1 MVGVF
6 PPHPDQLTYLPGSVK
21 RTATAELDVL
31 QEQAAL
37 VEVSQQVLALLKL
50 TDHQQQ
56 SLCVYF
62 HRNFTLNE
70 WITFQVKFQA
80 ETLVEGAYFNSHL
93 QRVATVLMESS
104 SVRNE
109 PLSSPHTLPV
119 NPDCVLQRDVLA
131 GMRHK
136 DFGWKATY
144 GGQLLGQGVLA
155 NGTSCSSFHQHFI
168 RGGQVNKDSEISLT
182 NGNQVTIKQDGKV
195 IFRAASVLHELPKL
209 ANPASPQPA
218 PPAVTTPKA
227 QLEFAMP
234 QYLRDAVFKQMG
246 LEFQLELSGGS
257 FRHRCHVR
265 FANPARA
272 LVMNQA
278 LLAYVC
284 DFVFPSTAISAH
296 GVSVWEGEAKLMS
309 FSGNFYFLYDV
320 DLSAAG
326 WITLEAHCPVL
337 VNGRALV
344 TIDMFNSD
352 RTQIARGVQEVLV
365 MLK

>member
-1 MVGVF
+1 M
-6 PPHPDQLTYLPGSVK
+6 K
-21 RTATAELDVL
+21 RTAKTALDEL

-50 TDHQQQ
+50 PAAAPDQQQ

-62 HRNFTLNE
+62 HRKFTLNE
-70 WITFQVKFQA
+70 WTTFQVKSQVG
-80 ETLVEGAYFNSHL
+80 TLVEGAYFNAYL
-93 QRVATVLMESS
+93 QRVATVLVESS
-104 SVRNE
+104 PVRSE
-109 PLSSPHTLPV
+109 PAPLPSTPPIV
-119 NPDCVLQRDVLA
+119 NPDCALQRNVLA

-144 GGQLLGQGVLA
+144 GGQLLGQGLLA
-155 NGTSCSSFHQHFI
+155 SGTACSSFHQHFI
-168 RGGQVNKDSEISLT
+168 RGGQVNKDSEIALAH
-182 NGNQVTIKQDGKV
+182 GNQVTIQQNGQV
-195 IFRAASVLHELPKL
+195 IFRAASVLRELPKL

-218 PPAVTTPKA
+218 PPPVTTPIA

-246 LEFQLELSGGS
+246 LEFQLQLDGAS

-272 LVMNQA
+272 PVMNQA
-278 LLAYVC
+278 LLAYAC
-284 DFVFPSTAISAH
+284 DFVFPPTAISAH
-296 GVSVWEGEAKLMS
+296 GVSVWSGEAKLMS
-309 FSGNFYFLYDV
+309 FSGNFYFFYDV

-352 RTQIARGVQEVLV
+352 RVQIARGVQEVLV
-365 MLK
+365 VLK